1 MTARGCQG
9 KQAVN
14 VVQFPRDVKLTPSCS
29 QCRIPMVI
37 MRAEPAPNKD
47 GGDFAHL
54 SMYSVRTER
63 AENDELDAD
72 E

>member
-37 MRAEPAPNKD
+37 MRAEPAPNKTE
-47 GGDFAHL
+47 AI
-54 SMYSVRTER
+54 SVTYRCTQCGLKER
-63 AENDELDAD
+63 KMMS
-72 E
+72 